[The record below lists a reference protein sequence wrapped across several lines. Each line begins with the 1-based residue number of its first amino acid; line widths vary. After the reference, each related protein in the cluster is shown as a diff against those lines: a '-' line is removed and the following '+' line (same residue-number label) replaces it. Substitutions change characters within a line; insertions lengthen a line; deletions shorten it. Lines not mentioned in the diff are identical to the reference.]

1 MSTLQSLPNRE
12 FTCGMGEILKTGL
25 ICDEEFFR
33 FVCKNQSEISKL
45 DLSMLSRMIRRC
57 CEIKAG
63 VVERDPK
70 EQGERALLNLGHT
83 VGHAVEKMKNFQLLH
98 GQCVGVGLIAAAYLS
113 MQRGLLTEEEYEE
126 IRKGAIL
133 IIFLFLLFDELA
145 GDRPRQATKKTKKW
159 KPVILNLSLWTGSV
173 KVL

>member
-1 MSTLQSLPNRE
+1 
-12 FTCGMGEILKTGL
+12 MGEILKTGL

-33 FVCKNQSEISKL
+33 FVCKNQPEISKL

-98 GQCVGVGLIAAAYLS
+98 GQCVG
-113 MQRGLLTEEEYEE
+113 MFWQ
-126 IRKGAIL
+126 
-133 IIFLFLLFDELA
+133 
-145 GDRPRQATKKTKKW
+145 QQKKTKKW
-159 KPVILNLSLWTGSV
+159 KPVILNLSLWTESV